1 MFSGLPLF
9 GTITIW
15 LTPFWL
21 VTLGVTLGM
30 LILAI
35 LYGLM
40 WVVWRKGA
48 AQIPAVL
55 KDGIMQPLCW
65 IGLFLAGFTLV
76 ASFQMPVR
84 RLWESA
90 ERIYSVGE
98 TNLDVEVPPQQ
109 RSFEVPFSLRGEE
122 LKSYTVKSDQDVSV
136 GALVDGEP
144 VGGIID
150 VYGSDPPKEWQKQE
164 KEDLPFAGQVSKLF
178 ITNLSELPSQVH
190 FTFVTAV
197 EFPQVYAVPVTAISV
212 VGMVL
217 LYVLIYFAA
226 PKMSVIAS
234 TTSRQAIT
242 QPIFYIVLAI
252 GLFALMANI
261 YIPYNTFG
269 EDVQMLKSCG
279 MTFIMIL
286 AIIVALWT
294 ASVSVADEIEGRTAL
309 MLLSKPVS
317 RRQFILG
324 KFLGIIWPSL
334 LLFVALG
341 LFFLI
346 TVSFKVVYDARES
359 AALQPDWQVCY
370 AEMVQVVP
378 GLILAF
384 METIVLASISVAIST
399 RVPMMANLVICST
412 VYVLGHL
419 VPVVVQSDAANFPI
433 VRFVGR
439 LLATIFPVLDH
450 FNVQADLAGGATAPL
465 DYLAWALVY
474 CMLYCTVA
482 MLLALTLFEDRDLA

>member
-1 MFSGLPLF
+1 LLSGLPLF
-9 GTITIW
+9 GVITIW

-21 VTLGVTLGM
+21 VTLGITLGM
-30 LILAI
+30 LVLAI

-48 AQIPAVL
+48 AQIPGIL

-65 IGLFLAGFTLV
+65 IGLFLAGFTVV
-76 ASFQMPVR
+76 AAYQMPVR
-84 RLWESA
+84 SLWDSA
-90 ERIYSVGE
+90 ERIYSVGV
-98 TNLDVEVPPQQ
+98 TTFDLEVPPLQQ
-109 RSFEVPFSLRGEE
+109 NYEVDFSLRGEE
-122 LKSYTVKSDQDVSV
+122 LQAYTVESDQDLIV
-136 GALVDGEP
+136 GAEVDGEKRS
-144 VGGIID
+144 GIID
-150 VYGSDPPKEWQKQE
+150 IHGGEPQEWRKQE
-164 KEDLPFAGQVSKLF
+164 KGDLPFAGQVSKLF
-178 ITNLSELPSQVH
+178 LTNYSKLPSQAR
-190 FTFVTAV
+190 FTFETGV
-197 EFPQVYAVPVTAISV
+197 EFPQVYAVPLTAFSV

-217 LYVLIYFAA
+217 LYVLISMAA
-226 PKMSVIAS
+226 PKMAVIAS

-242 QPIFYIVLAI
+242 QPIFYIVLAL
-252 GLFALMANI
+252 GFFALLANI
-261 YIPYNTFG
+261 YTPYNTFG
-269 EDVQMLKSCG
+269 EDVQMLKTCG

-286 AIIVALWT
+286 AIVTALWT

-334 LLFVALG
+334 LLFVVLG
-341 LFFLI
+341 LFFLLTI
-346 TVSFKVVYDARES
+346 SYKVIYDARES
-359 AALQPDWQVCY
+359 AALQPEWQLCY
-370 AEMVQVVP
+370 AEMVNVVP

-384 METIVLASISVAIST
+384 METVILASISVAIST

-439 LLATIFPVLDH
+439 LLATIFPVLDY
-450 FNVQADLAGGATAPL
+450 FNVQADLAGGNTAPL
-465 DYLAWALVY
+465 DYLAFALLY
-474 CMLYCTVA
+474 CVLYCTVA